1 MNIFSENEFLTAI
14 IANVSF
20 ILEILAVVIISSA
33 ILYAVLNFL
42 ISFLRY
48 RRPEQNLNTFKQI
61 VGRSVQVA
69 LELLIAADIINTVV
83 LDATIENVLVLGIL
97 VLIRIFLSWTLVLE
111 TEGQWPWKNKLQ

>member
-1 MNIFSENEFLTAI
+1 MNILSENEFLIAI

-20 ILEILAVVIISSA
+20 ILEILAVLIISVA

-42 ISFLRY
+42 ISFLKD
-48 RRPEQNLNTFKQI
+48 RRPESNLNTFKQI

-83 LDATIENVLVLGIL
+83 LDATIQNVLVLGIL

-111 TEGQWPWKNKLQ
+111 TEGQWPWKKKIQ

>member
-1 MNIFSENEFLTAI
+1 MNIFSQNEFLTAI

-42 ISFLRY
+42 VSFFKY
-48 RRPEQNLNTFKQI
+48 RKSEQSLNTFKQI

-83 LDATIENVLVLGIL
+83 LDATIQNVLVLGIL
-97 VLIRIFLSWTLVLE
+97 VLIRTFLSWTLVLE
-111 TEGQWPWKNKLQ
+111 TEGQWPWKKKIQ